1 MGHCDEALKKIGS
14 AIIAY
19 QQANEN
25 QNPASLEKL
34 TDNKLT
40 VWELVC
46 PASPF
51 SAGECSYVYR
61 GEDLNGS
68 VPEEMILAYD
78 KQPWHKGRRNIL
90 FADGSV
96 RRPPEKVFTSFIK
109 KDNEMRLLLAL
120 PEKSIR
126 L

>member
-1 MGHCDEALKKIGS
+1 MGHCDEALKKISS

-19 QQANEN
+19 QQVNEN
-25 QNPASLEKL
+25 QNPPTLENL
-34 TDNKLT
+34 INKELT
-40 VWELVC
+40 VWDLVC
-46 PASPF
+46 PVSPF

-96 RRPPEKVFTSFIK
+96 QRPPEKVFTSFIK

-120 PEKSIR
+120 SEKSAK
-126 L
+126 